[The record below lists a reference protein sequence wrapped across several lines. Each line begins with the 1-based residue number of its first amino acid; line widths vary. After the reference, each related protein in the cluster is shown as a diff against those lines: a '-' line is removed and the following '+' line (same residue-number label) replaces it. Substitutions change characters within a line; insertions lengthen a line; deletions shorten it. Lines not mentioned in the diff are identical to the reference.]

1 MESYEKKYKDALE
14 RMKSWA
20 KGEHP
25 ECFTEA
31 QKAAEFVFP
40 ELKESEGEK
49 IRKELMDFVVDNT
62 ICTDER
68 REKWIAWI
76 EKQGEPNTVVVIPK
90 FREGDVIRHKGST
103 EELTIES
110 ISGECYHGKGWGL
123 HISCDDDYELVKQKP
138 SWNEDDDDLLVSIED
153 SLSDYLD
160 YTREDRTLFKHTKDM
175 TKLSV
180 IGYIDWLKSIKQRM
194 GR

>member
-1 MESYEKKYKDALE
+1 MDYEKKYKEALE
-14 RMKSWA
+14 KA
-20 KGEHP
+20 KRLYGEGTIT
-25 ECFTEA
+25 ECLCHI
-31 QKAAEFVFP
+31 FP
-40 ELKESEGEK
+40 ELKEFVDEK
-49 IRKELMDFVVDNT
+49 IRKLLIRLFTSNT
-62 ICTDER
+62 N
-68 REKWIAWI
+68 EKFDDVSTEEIIAWL
-76 EKQGEPNTVVVIPK
+76 ENKGEPNTVVVIPK

-160 YTREDRTLFKHTKDM
+160 YTREDRTLSKHCKDT
-175 TKLSV
+175 TKLRV
-180 IGYIDWLKSIKQRM
+180 IGYIDWIKSIK
-194 GR
+194 GRIGG